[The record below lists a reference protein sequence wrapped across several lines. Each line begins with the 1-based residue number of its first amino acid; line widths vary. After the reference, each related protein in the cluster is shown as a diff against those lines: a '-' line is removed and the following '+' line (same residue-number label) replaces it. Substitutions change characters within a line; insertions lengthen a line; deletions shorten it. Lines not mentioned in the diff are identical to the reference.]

1 MVVNGLQGAVVE
13 FGEAVREA
21 MQAQG
26 LSLRAAA
33 KSLNYDPAYL
43 SRVLSGRQNP
53 SDALVL
59 ALDTFLGQ
67 EGRLLD
73 LAPRKGLARSQEGL
87 NEPSE
92 RANDGHRR
100 SVADAAV
107 HAVADA
113 AGEIEADSL
122 FAVPAWSDATFE
134 SLQEEV
140 ALLARAGGMS
150 AFDTFRIAK
159 RLRDEARSLVEKT
172 RRPSQLADLY
182 SVIGQGTALM
192 ASTAFDLG
200 YWTQSATFANASGKY
215 AALAGHR
222 SLEAW
227 AYGLQMTLANW
238 RGDPDAALAYFA
250 RGERVAPPGE
260 PALRL
265 KYIAARSYALMG
277 DHRSVQ
283 EAINLAQRDRDQAED
298 HPDELSRS
306 VGGEFGFGEARAA
319 ACAAA
324 GWLDL
329 QSGEDAV
336 RSAQDAIRAYEE
348 VPAYRRPYSQINGA
362 RIDSATGSLH
372 IRDLDAASEA
382 LVSVLELPAE
392 KRNISLSG
400 RLEKVSGQLATPSW
414 DRSPGAQSLRESVVE
429 WLRRPSVDPLP
440 Q

>member
-43 SRVLSGRQNP
+43 SRVLSGRQSP
-53 SDALVL
+53 SGPLVL

-73 LAPRKGLARSQEGL
+73 LAPHKRLARSQDGL
-87 NEPSE
+87 RDRSEP
-92 RANDGHRR
+92 ANDGHRR
-100 SVADAAV
+100 SAAGAAV

-113 AGEIEADSL
+113 AEEIEADSL
-122 FAVPAWSDATFE
+122 FAVPVWSDATFE
-134 SLQEEV
+134 ILQEEV
-140 ALLARAGGMS
+140 ALLARAGGLS

-159 RLRDEARSLVEKT
+159 RLREEARNLVEKT
-172 RRPSQLADLY
+172 RRPAQLADLY

-200 YWTQSATFANASGKY
+200 YWTQSTSLANAAGKY

-238 RGDPDAALAYFA
+238 RGDPDAALVYLA

-277 DHRSVQ
+277 DRSSVQ
-283 EAINLAQRDRDQAED
+283 EAINLARRDRDQAEG
-298 HPDELSRS
+298 HPDELSCS
-306 VGGEFGFGEARAA
+306 VGGEFEFGEARAA

-329 QSGEDAV
+329 QSGEDAI
-336 RSAQDAIRAYEE
+336 RSAKDAIRAYEE

-362 RIDSATGSLH
+362 RIDVATGSLH
-372 IRDLDAASEA
+372 IHDLDAASEA

-400 RLEKVSGQLATPSW
+400 RLEKVSGQLASSSW
-414 DRSPGAQSLRESVVE
+414 DRNPGAQSLRESVVE
-429 WLRRPSVDPLP
+429 WLKHPSVDPTA
-440 Q
+440 